1 MAAFEFFKLD
11 MEGPIATV
19 TLSRPDRMNTMGIG
33 PWKEIHLVQDAIEA
47 NREIRAVIIKADG
60 PNFSVGIDLKDL
72 SGVNAEFVID
82 NINYLQRTYSRWQ
95 EMNPVVIAAVHGLC
109 FGAATEMICAC
120 DIRVA
125 SEDARF
131 GIQEVNFGLAPDMGG
146 TQRLPRLVG
155 LGQAKRMILACEEID
170 AKEAREIGLVEIV
183 VPREELYARAEK
195 LARKIIGK
203 PPWAVRFG
211 KKAINA
217 SQDSSL
223 AGGLLL
229 EQIQSTFCCNT
240 QDQKEAIQSFFDK
253 RKPQFIDK

>member
-1 MAAFEFFKLD
+1 MAAYEFFKLE
-11 MEGPIATV
+11 MAGPIATV

-33 PWKEIHLVQDAIEA
+33 PWKEIHLIQDEIEA
-47 NREIRAVIIKADG
+47 NHNIRVVIIKAEG
-60 PNFSVGIDLKDL
+60 PHFSVGIDLKDL
-72 SGVNAEFVID
+72 AGVNANYVID
-82 NINYLQRTYSRWQ
+82 NINYLQRTYTRWQ
-95 EMNPVVIAAVHGLC
+95 EMNAVVIAAVQGLC
-109 FGAATEMICAC
+109 FGAATEMITAC
-120 DIRVA
+120 DIRIA
-125 SEDARF
+125 SDDARF

-183 VPREELYARAEK
+183 VPREELYPRAEK
-195 LARKIIGK
+195 LARRIIEK

-217 SQDSSL
+217 SQDSSM

-229 EQIQSTFCCNT
+229 EQIQSTFCCDT
-240 QDQKEAIQSFFDK
+240 ADQKEAIQSFFEK
-253 RKPQFIDK
+253 RKPSYQDK

>member
-1 MAAFEFFKLD
+1 MAAFEFFRLEMD
-11 MEGPIATV
+11 GSIATV
-19 TLSRPDRMNTMGIG
+19 TLSRPERMNTMGIG
-33 PWKEIHLVQDAIEA
+33 PWKEIHMVQDEIEA

-60 PNFSVGIDLKDL
+60 PHFSVGIDLNDL
-72 SGVNAEFVID
+72 SGVNAGFVID
-82 NINYLQRTYSRWQ
+82 NINFLQRTYSRWQ

-109 FGAATEMICAC
+109 YGAATEMICAC

-155 LGQAKRMILACEEID
+155 TGQAKRMILACEEID
-170 AKEAREIGLVEIV
+170 AREAREIGLVEIV
-183 VPREELYARAEK
+183 VPREELYTRAEK
-195 LARKIIGK
+195 LARRITEK

-217 SQDSSL
+217 SQDSSI

-229 EQIQSTFCCNT
+229 EQIQSTFCCDT
-240 QDQKEAIQSFFDK
+240 QDQKEAIQSFFEK
-253 RKPQFIDK
+253 RKPSFNDK